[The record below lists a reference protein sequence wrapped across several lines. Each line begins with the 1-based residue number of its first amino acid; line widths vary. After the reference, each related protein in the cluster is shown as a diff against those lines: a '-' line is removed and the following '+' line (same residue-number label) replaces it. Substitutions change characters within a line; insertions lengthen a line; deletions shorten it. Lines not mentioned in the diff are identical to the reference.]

1 MASNQN
7 DTTEGSQAPSGA
19 GWREYYGWRIVGV
32 SALFHGLMG
41 GVGHVGLSVYFLPL
55 TREFGVSR
63 AMMSV
68 AFALRTLEGGLEG
81 PIIGYL
87 VDRIGGRMMVLI
99 GVILGGAGYLLM
111 ATTNSYELFLVVFLG
126 LVSLGVSAPH
136 HGLFATINQWFRRR
150 LGLAMSLA
158 ISGSAIGGFMITPMV
173 AWIVLNE
180 GWRLAAVFSGVVLLV
195 LGLPLV
201 LMVRNPKPGETEPE
215 DSIPVP
221 ARAAGGQGRRLEV
234 RQQTTAV
241 DFSIGEALRTST
253 YWLLAVSIGFRL
265 TGQQV
270 LMVHIVPILVSRGVS
285 EVVAAGLLVPMMS
298 LLRLPSVIGF
308 GWFSD
313 VWSRQRVASLSMF
326 CGTLAAAVAIW
337 GPDGL
342 VTGALFVLLFALA
355 QGSNAITWALVG
367 QYFGR
372 TKFASL
378 RGGMSLIQSV
388 MSFGTPIA
396 AGWVFDTTGS
406 YAYALA
412 GVGLAY
418 FMSAAIFWLLKTPMR
433 GTAAE
438 KMTPSMGG

>member
-1 MASNQN
+1 MASNSN
-7 DTTEGSQAPSGA
+7 DTTEASRDPSGA

-41 GVGHVGLSVYFLPL
+41 GIGHVGLSVYFLPL

-87 VDRIGGRMMVLI
+87 VDRLGGRMMVII
-99 GVILGGAGYLLM
+99 GVLLGGIGYLLM
-111 ATTNSYELFLVVFLG
+111 ATTNSYMLFLAVFLG
-126 LVSLGVSAPH
+126 LVSLGVSVPH

-158 ISGSAIGGFMITPMV
+158 ISGSAIGGFIVTPIV

-180 GWRLAAVFSGVVLLV
+180 SWRLASVFSGVLLLC

-215 DSIPVP
+215 DS
-221 ARAAGGQGRRLEV
+221 AAAGQSRGPEAL
-234 RQQTTAV
+234 QQTAPV

-253 YWLLAVSIGFRL
+253 YWLLAVSIGLRL

-285 EVVAAGLLVPMMS
+285 EGVAAGLVAMMS
-298 LLRLPSVIGF
+298 LLRLPSVIGA
-308 GWFSD
+308 GLVSD
-313 VWSRQRVASLSMF
+313 MWSRQRVASFGMF
-326 CGTLAAAVAIW
+326 CGTLAAVVGIW
-337 GPDGL
+337 GPEGL
-342 VTGALFVLLFALA
+342 ATGALFVLFFALA

-372 TKFASL
+372 AKFASL
-378 RGGMSLIQSV
+378 RGGMSLIQSI

-406 YAYALA
+406 YDYALV
-412 GVGLAY
+412 GVGVSY
-418 FMSAAIFWLLKTPMR
+418 FMSAIIFWVLKTPTR
-433 GTAAE
+433 RTAAE
-438 KMTPSMGG
+438 KTTPTIRG

>member
-1 MASNQN
+1 MASNSN
-7 DTTEGSQAPSGA
+7 DTIEASRGPSGA
-19 GWREYYGWRIVGV
+19 GWREYYGWRVVGV

-41 GVGHVGLSVYFLPL
+41 GIGHVGLSVYFLPL

-87 VDRIGGRMMVLI
+87 VDRLGGRTMVLI
-99 GVILGGAGYLLM
+99 GVVLGGVGYLLM
-111 ATTNSYELFLVVFLG
+111 ATTNSYALFLAVFLG
-126 LVSLGVSAPH
+126 LVSLGVSVPH

-158 ISGSAIGGFMITPMV
+158 ISGSAIGGFMITPAV

-180 GWRLAAVFSGVVLLV
+180 SWRLASVFSGILLLC

-201 LMVRNPKPGETEPE
+201 LMVRNPNPGETEPE
-215 DSIPVP
+215 DSV
-221 ARAAGGQGRRLEV
+221 AAGQSRGSDA
-234 RQQTTAV
+234 RQQTAPV
-241 DFSIGEALRTST
+241 DFSISEALRTST
-253 YWLLAVSIGFRL
+253 YWLLAVSIGLRL

-270 LMVHIVPILVSRGVS
+270 LMVHIVPIIVSRGVS
-285 EVVAAGLLVPMMS
+285 EGVAAVLVAIMS
-298 LLRLPSVIGF
+298 LIRLPSVIGS
-308 GWFSD
+308 GLVSD
-313 VWSRQRVASLSMF
+313 MWSRQRVASVAMF
-326 CGTLAAAVAIW
+326 CGTLAAAVGIW

-342 VTGALFVLLFALA
+342 ITGVLFVLFFALA

-372 TKFASL
+372 AKFASL
-378 RGGMSLIQSV
+378 RGGMSLIQSI

-396 AGWVFDTTGS
+396 AGWVFDITGS
-406 YAYALA
+406 YDYALI
-412 GVGLAY
+412 GVGLSY
-418 FMSAAIFWLLKTPMR
+418 FMSAIIFWVLRTPTR
-433 GTAAE
+433 PTAAE
-438 KMTPSMGG
+438 KTTASVGG

>member
-1 MASNQN
+1 M
-7 DTTEGSQAPSGA
+7 
-19 GWREYYGWRIVGV
+19 
-32 SALFHGLMG
+32 
-41 GVGHVGLSVYFLPL
+41 
-55 TREFGVSR
+55 
-63 AMMSV
+63 
-68 AFALRTLEGGLEG
+68 
-81 PIIGYL
+81 
-87 VDRIGGRMMVLI
+87 
-99 GVILGGAGYLLM
+99 
-111 ATTNSYELFLVVFLG
+111 
-126 LVSLGVSAPH
+126 
-136 HGLFATINQWFRRR
+136 
-150 LGLAMSLA
+150 
-158 ISGSAIGGFMITPMV
+158 
-173 AWIVLNE
+173 
-180 GWRLAAVFSGVVLLV
+180 
-195 LGLPLV
+195 
-201 LMVRNPKPGETEPE
+201 
-215 DSIPVP
+215 
-221 ARAAGGQGRRLEV
+221 

-378 RGGMSLIQSV
+378 RGGMSLIQSI

-396 AGWVFDTTGS
+396 AGWIFDTTGS

-438 KMTPSMGG
+438 KMTPFMGG

>member
-1 MASNQN
+1 MTSNSN
-7 DTTEGSQAPSGA
+7 DTTEASRDPSGA

-41 GVGHVGLSVYFLPL
+41 GIGHVGLSIYFLPL
-55 TREFGVSR
+55 TREFGVSHT
-63 AMMSV
+63 MVSV

-81 PIIGYL
+81 PIIGHL
-87 VDRIGGRMMVLI
+87 VDRLGGRVMVII
-99 GVILGGAGYLLM
+99 GVLLGGAGYLLM
-111 ATTNSYELFLVVFLG
+111 ATTNSFALFLVVFLG
-126 LVSLGVSAPH
+126 LVSLGVSVPH

-180 GWRLAAVFSGVVLLV
+180 SWRLASVFSGILLV
-195 LGLPLV
+195 CLGLPLV

-215 DSIPVP
+215 DS
-221 ARAAGGQGRRLEV
+221 AAAGLGRDAGAF
-234 RQQTTAV
+234 QQTTPV

-253 YWLLAVSIGFRL
+253 YWLLAVSIGLRL

-285 EVVAAGLLVPMMS
+285 EGVAAGLVALMS
-298 LLRLPSVIGF
+298 LLRLPSVIGS
-308 GWFSD
+308 GLISD
-313 VWSRQRVASLSMF
+313 MWSRQRVASVGMF
-326 CGTLAAAVAIW
+326 CGTLTAVVGIW

-342 VTGALFVLLFALA
+342 ATGALFVLFFALA

-372 TKFASL
+372 AKFASL
-378 RGGMSLIQSV
+378 RGGMSLIQSI

-406 YAYALA
+406 YDYALI
-412 GVGLAY
+412 GVGLSY
-418 FMSAAIFWLLKTPMR
+418 SMSATIFWLLKTPARPTVAERTTSSIR
-433 GTAAE
+433 G
-438 KMTPSMGG
+438 

>member
-1 MASNQN
+1 MASNSN
-7 DTTEGSQAPSGA
+7 DTAEDSRDPSGA
-19 GWREYYGWRIVGV
+19 GWREYYGWRVVGV

-41 GVGHVGLSVYFLPL
+41 GIGHVGLSVYFLPL

-87 VDRIGGRMMVLI
+87 VDRLGGRTMVLI
-99 GVILGGAGYLLM
+99 GVVLGGVGYLLM
-111 ATTNSYELFLVVFLG
+111 ATTNSYALFLAVFLG
-126 LVSLGVSAPH
+126 LVSLGVSVPH

-158 ISGSAIGGFMITPMV
+158 ISGSAIGGFMITPAV

-180 GWRLAAVFSGVVLLV
+180 SWRLASVFSGILLLC

-201 LMVRNPKPGETEPE
+201 LMVRNPNPGETEPE
-215 DSIPVP
+215 DSV
-221 ARAAGGQGRRLEV
+221 AAGQSRGSDA
-234 RQQTTAV
+234 RQQTAPV

-253 YWLLAVSIGFRL
+253 YWLLAVSIGLRL

-270 LMVHIVPILVSRGVS
+270 LMVHIVPIIVSRGVS
-285 EVVAAGLLVPMMS
+285 EGVAAVLVAIMS
-298 LLRLPSVIGF
+298 LIRLPSVIGS
-308 GWFSD
+308 GLVSD
-313 VWSRQRVASLSMF
+313 MWSRQRVASVAMF
-326 CGTLAAAVAIW
+326 CGTLAAAVGIW

-342 VTGALFVLLFALA
+342 VTGVLFVLFFALA

-372 TKFASL
+372 AKFASL
-378 RGGMSLIQSV
+378 RGGMSLIQSI

-396 AGWVFDTTGS
+396 AGWVFDITGS
-406 YAYALA
+406 YDYALI
-412 GVGLAY
+412 GVGLSY
-418 FMSAAIFWLLKTPMR
+418 FMSAIIFWLLRTPTR
-433 GTAAE
+433 PTSAE
-438 KMTPSMGG
+438 KTTASVGD

>member
-1 MASNQN
+1 MAINSN
-7 DTTEGSQAPSGA
+7 DTAEDPRGSSGA
-19 GWREYYGWRIVGV
+19 GWREYPGWHVVGV
-32 SALFHGLMG
+32 AALFHGLMG
-41 GVGHVGLSVYFLPL
+41 GIGHIGLSVYFLPL

-87 VDRIGGRMMVLI
+87 VDRLGGRMMVII
-99 GVILGGAGYLLM
+99 GVLLGGVGYLLM

-126 LVSLGVSAPH
+126 LVSLGVSVPH

-158 ISGSAIGGFMITPMV
+158 ISGSAIGGFIITPMV

-180 GWRLAAVFSGVVLLV
+180 SWRLASVFSGILLLC

-201 LMVRNPKPGETEPE
+201 LMVRSPKPGETEPE
-215 DSIPVP
+215 DSIPAP
-221 ARAAGGQGRRLEV
+221 ARATGAQSRGPEA
-234 RQQTTAV
+234 RQQMANV

-253 YWLLAVSIGFRL
+253 YWLLAVSIGLRL

-270 LMVHIVPILVSRGVS
+270 LIVHIVPILVSRGVS
-285 EVVAAGLLVPMMS
+285 EGVAAGLVALMS

-308 GWFSD
+308 GLVSD
-313 VWSRQRVASLSMF
+313 MWSRQRVASLAMF
-326 CGTLAAAVAIW
+326 SGTLAAAVAIL

-342 VTGALFVLLFALA
+342 ATGALFVLFFALA

-372 TKFASL
+372 AKFASL

-388 MSFGTPIA
+388 MSFGAPIA

-406 YAYALA
+406 YNYALV

-418 FMSAAIFWLLKTPMR
+418 FMSAAIFWVLKTPTR
-433 GTAAE
+433 RTAAE
-438 KMTPSMGG
+438 KMTPSIGD

>member
-1 MASNQN
+1 MASNSN
-7 DTTEGSQAPSGA
+7 DTTEGSRSPSGA
-19 GWREYYGWRIVGV
+19 GWREYHGWRIVGV

-87 VDRIGGRMMVLI
+87 VDRLGGRMMVII
-99 GVILGGAGYLLM
+99 GVLLGGVGYLLM

-126 LVSLGVSAPH
+126 LVSLGVSVPH

-158 ISGSAIGGFMITPMV
+158 ISGSAIGGFIITPMV

-180 GWRLAAVFSGVVLLV
+180 GWRLAAVFSGVVLIV

-215 DSIPVP
+215 DSIPIP
-221 ARAAGGQGRRLEV
+221 ARATVGQGRRLEA

-308 GWFSD
+308 GVVSD
-313 VWSRQRVASLSMF
+313 MWSRQRVASLSMF

-342 VTGALFVLLFALA
+342 VTGALFILLFALA

-378 RGGMSLIQSV
+378 RGGMSLIQSI

-406 YAYALA
+406 YSYALV
-412 GVGLAY
+412 GVGVAY
-418 FMSAAIFWLLKTPMR
+418 FMSAAIFWVLKTPTR
-433 GTAAE
+433 RTAAE
-438 KMTPSMGG
+438 KMTPSIGD